1 MDAFFVMLKNVIVFV
16 ALGIPGYI
24 LVKCGQIKVEQ
35 SGILSKML
43 MYVAMPFLV
52 LTSAAEKIVFNAEQL
67 VYMLV
72 VAVVCIAYTFFMYF
86 ATLPLTQMEKERKKQ
101 SMMRF
106 SAMFANN
113 GFLGIPL
120 AIAVFGADSLVP
132 TVVIIM
138 NIINN
143 MVMQTLGAYLVS
155 GDRKQIRMKNVL
167 LNPVLI
173 AFLVGVVLNLLDV
186 KSHIPEVS
194 SYATYFSGIVSPL
207 SMTIVGMKM
216 ASVKMRTLFSSWRT
230 YYISALKL
238 IVSPV
243 VIVAILLIARAFG
256 TGSVIDAPFVLGTF
270 VAFAM
275 PTAGLASALADSFD
289 GDSQGAAV
297 YILGTTILSIVTIPV
312 LYFILCLII

>member
-1 MDAFFVMLKNVIVFV
+1 MDAFFVMLKNVLVFV
-16 ALGIPGYI
+16 ALGIPGYV

-52 LTSAAEKIVFNAEQL
+52 LSSTVEKIVFSSEQL

-72 VAVVCIAYTFFMYF
+72 VAIVCIAYTFFMYF
-86 ATLPLTQMEKERKKQ
+86 TTVPLTKMEKERKKR

-120 AIAVFGADSLVP
+120 AIAVFGADSPVP

-155 GDRKQIRMKNVL
+155 GDRKQIRLKNVL

-173 AFLVGVVLNLLDV
+173 AFLIGVALNLLNV
-186 KSHIPEVS
+186 KSYIPEVS
-194 SYATYFSGIVSPL
+194 SYAAYFSGIVSPL
-207 SMTIVGMKM
+207 SMTIVGMKL
-216 ASVKMRTLFSSWRT
+216 ASVRFRTLFSSWRT

-238 IVSPV
+238 IVSPA
-243 VIVAILLIARAFG
+243 VIVAVLFIVRAFG
-256 TGSVIDAPFVLGTF
+256 AGSVIDSSFILGTF

-275 PTAGLASALADSFD
+275 PTAGLASALADSFN

-297 YILGTTILSIVTIPV
+297 YILGTTILSVVTIPV
-312 LYFILCLII
+312 LYFVLCLLI